1 MEEGGTFKIQL
12 GGNWQNEMTS
22 YKGEG
27 RSEDVFLFPA
37 YLLLA
42 SIKNK
47 LDNVFKVLIVVP
59 GRQQE
64 GQLTN

>member
-1 MEEGGTFKIQL
+1 
-12 GGNWQNEMTS
+12 MTN

-59 GRQQE
+59 GRHQE